1 MQFLRDTFQRDGLL
15 VVCIEIT
22 HNGQEAV
29 RAFKWGSRTRLLCV
43 HSGAELFQ
51 QIRQARI
58 VGSHLLKAVKTA
70 FSAVLHGRRKK
81 NLVHKSKCGADIEK
95 QRAVG
100 LREVVQP
107 GFELAW
113 FFSLFGEL
121 TKKFLSQRPIY
132 QAFTQR

>member
-1 MQFLRDTFQRDGLL
+1 MKRED
-15 VVCIEIT
+15 
-22 HNGQEAV
+22 
-29 RAFKWGSRTRLLCV
+29 
-43 HSGAELFQ
+43 
-51 QIRQARI
+51 
-58 VGSHLLKAVKTA
+58 LKAFNLSDEDVQKIMD
-70 FSAVLHGRRKK
+70 LH
-81 NLVHKSKCGADIEK
+81 GADIEK

>member
-1 MQFLRDTFQRDGLL
+1 MPPTERQGGIFISKFNSARLVQKCAGLL
-15 VVCIEIT
+15 LYP
-22 HNGQEAV
+22 NLP
-29 RAFKWGSRTRLLCV
+29 RTWRKTV
-43 HSGAELFQ
+43 TAKGKRPRKKRMEE
-51 QIRQARI
+51 RI
-58 VGSHLLKAVKTA
+58 PMKREDLKAFNLSDEDVQKIMD
-70 FSAVLHGRRKK
+70 LH
-81 NLVHKSKCGADIEK
+81 GADIEK